1 MVFRYTG
8 LKEYVREDFERF
20 YRMGFREE
28 EIVPAVLDEY
38 RHGEDFSVT
47 EEICI
52 HIFLAMNC
60 AEKGFDPGGI
70 VRRLKGLLT
79 VEALEAARDALG
91 PEYAELTRD
100 LNKGVFACLK
110 C

>member
-1 MVFRYTG
+1 MVFRYAG

-47 EEICI
+47 E
-52 HIFLAMNC
+52 
-60 AEKGFDPGGI
+60 
-70 VRRLKGLLT
+70 
-79 VEALEAARDALG
+79 
-91 PEYAELTRD
+91 
-100 LNKGVFACLK
+100 
-110 C
+110 